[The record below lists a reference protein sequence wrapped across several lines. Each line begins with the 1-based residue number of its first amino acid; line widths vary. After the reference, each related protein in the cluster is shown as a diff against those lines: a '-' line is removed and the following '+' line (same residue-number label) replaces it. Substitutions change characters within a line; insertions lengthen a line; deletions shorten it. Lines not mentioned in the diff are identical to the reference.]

1 LIVYRKCSIGL
12 PTLQALKPFNENAG
26 IKYGI
31 LRAALPNRKR
41 NAMDR
46 LIAAHAIS
54 LEHTLVTNNVS
65 DFRDYPGL
73 QFENWVNNEEE
84 TSP

>member
-1 LIVYRKCSIGL
+1 LIAYRKCSTGL
-12 PTLQALKPFNENAG
+12 STLQALEPFDENAG

-54 LEHTLVTNNVS
+54 LKHTLVTNNVA

-73 QFENWVNNEEE
+73 KFENCINNEEE